1 MTPSRNNPVIANP
14 AQLGVAIQSLD
25 RLGTVS
31 WSKRLD
37 CFVAARLAMTTG
49 DKA

>member
-14 AQLGVAIQSLD
+14 APLGVAIQMN
-25 RLGTVS
+25 
-31 WSKRLD
+31 
-37 CFVAARLAMTTG
+37 CFVAARLAKTTG